1 MCKWKGKE
9 VLYEK
14 DNNNNNNGKNK
25 IRREKDIWI

>member
-14 DNNNNNNGKNK
+14 DNNNNNGKNK

>member
-14 DNNNNNNGKNK
+14 DNNNNGKNK